1 MKSHELLRSS
11 SLYNPESEEEKTIG
25 DDAAKNADSDADR
38 TYSVEEDVEDHEDN
52 KDGEEV
58 EPDYSSDNAS
68 EIHEELDD
76 WLNSFFSKFANF

>member
-11 SLYNPESEEEKTIG
+11 SLYNPESEEEKTIEA
-25 DDAAKNADSDADR
+25 DAAKNADSDADR

-76 WLNSFFSKFANF
+76 